1 VVEILPATHQ
11 DAQALYASLRAS
23 DLRECLAYGQADV
36 LEGIVESVA
45 ASQGFCFSAREEGEL
60 LAVFGVGE
68 LTEKTG
74 SPWMLGTTLLD
85 RRPRVL
91 QSLAAPIVNLMLELY
106 PHLLNF
112 VHVRNTRSVRWLAH
126 LGFTIH
132 DPEPYGHAGE
142 LFHRFEMH
150 RHV

>member
-1 VVEILPATHQ
+1 VVELQPATRA
-11 DAQALYASLRAS
+11 DAEELYGRLRAC
-23 DLRECLAYGQADV
+23 DLAECLAYGQDDV
-36 LEGIVESVA
+36 REGIVASVEG
-45 ASQGFCFSAREEGEL
+45 SEFCFSAREDGEL
-60 LAVFGVGE
+60 LAVFGVGA
-68 LTEKTG
+68 LSRGTG
-74 SPWMLGTTLLD
+74 SPWMLGTELLD

-91 QSLAAPIVNLMLELY
+91 QSLSAPIVDQMLARF

-112 VHVRNTRSVRWLAH
+112 VHVRNTRSIRWLAH

-142 LFHRFEMH
+142 LFHRFEMI

>member
-1 VVEILPATHQ
+1 VVEIHPATHA
-11 DAQALYASLRAS
+11 DAEALYRSLRVS
-23 DLRECLAYGQADV
+23 DLRECLAYGQDDV
-36 LEGIVESVA
+36 REGIVASVEG
-45 ASQGFCFSAREEGEL
+45 SDFCFSAREDGDL
-60 LAVFGVGE
+60 LAVFGVGA

-91 QSLAAPIVNLMLELY
+91 QSLSAPIVNLMLELY